1 MQRIPDLQTVAV
13 PQDGA
18 PDSYEIHYYGFGR
31 PSFREFRKN
40 PDNRYKAE
48 VIDTWNMTTT
58 TVKDVFVTKLAD
70 NRYRFIDEN
79 GKSIKL
85 PGKPYILLHIY
96 SE

>member
-1 MQRIPDLQTVAV
+1 VDI
-13 PQDGA
+13 
-18 PDSYEIHYYGFGR
+18 
-31 PSFREFRKN
+31 
-40 PDNRYKAE
+40 
-48 VIDTWNMTTT
+48 IDTWNMTTT